1 MKNTLKRFLSLSLVF
16 LMVLTLLP
24 TFTVPAYAATSGEVT
39 GLSNESIGLSFSG
52 NAEDA
57 WTASG
62 TTIVGAVTS
71 TAGVC
76 NDTSYNST
84 LTLINKRNVS
94 AKLSFDYTVER
105 SSGTVQV
112 NGTAIDNDG
121 TFSTEV
127 DLAQNESIKVYLKSG
142 TPNSATK
149 IVITNIKLI
158 STVDE
163 VSVSFNP
170 AKNGSYTVN
179 GETVDGIKSDIKS
192 SLFDYNLVAVPN
204 DGYTFLGWYCEYT
217 DTERKS
223 KYEST
228 NSNAKLNFDYDCSV
242 TPVFVET
249 GKAVFETGGQPFTDL
264 NEAAE
269 YAETN
274 NKSKI
279 TLTHDG
285 TISGNY
291 TIPKGVTLLI
301 PFDEEGT
308 LYTVAPESIYTKPDT
323 KAFRTLTLAE
333 GATITVNGAISVGG
347 RYRAAGGSDPGRCI
361 GNYGYVK
368 MAANSAIT
376 VKNGG
381 SLYAWGFISGNGT
394 VSIESGG
401 SVYEW
406 FQIADFRGGSATS
419 STQIVEGP
427 VFPFSQYYVQN
438 IEVPLTMYAGA
449 TESVNSGIYVSNKV
463 FTTAISFVGD
473 SGMFKVVSG
482 SFTKTY
488 DGAKDRLIF
497 TINGQAELNSLSL
510 DLASTQIESSKY
522 NLPITNNITLNINSG
537 GVTINQSTALLAGVE
552 VNIAEGAEL
561 KISSGK
567 ALYVYDEAE
576 WTSGNYV
583 GSSSK
588 FESVKFAPSK
598 AYNRSLSDLK
608 DAKIDINGNL
618 IADGAIYTTESG
630 ADICSSNGTG
640 QYVQF
645 GQPGTDTTTTQVTQA
660 NTTVTKVEIPITPA
674 KLHNAVDDPAY
685 TETAGAVAG
694 DTFVYGK
701 YNEGVWEKLKNQIT
715 ITFNANDGSEAPA
728 TATQEINPD
737 TDVVLDANTFTR
749 EDYTFTGWNTA
760 ADGSG
765 TAYADKDTVKFVEDT
780 VLYAQWTQNP
790 VITFDAN
797 GGEGNMA
804 AQTVKPN
811 EAAKLNAN
819 VFTRAD
825 YDFAGWNTAADGTG
839 TAYADAAEIIVSEN
853 ITLYAQWTL
862 HKYHVRW
869 LNWDGSVLQEGWY
882 TCEETAG
889 WDDWNNDA
897 PSRPEDENYTYVF
910 LNRWDPYDGAKGID
924 GWGFNPHQDIDFTAV
939 FNKFEKYTVTFDAN
953 GGSGTMASV
962 KIANGNSNEYY
973 TLPECGFTAPEGK
986 KFDGWLITGTVGYTT
1001 FDKFELNDEKWDDAE
1016 LLAFSNLTLK
1026 ASWTCA
1032 HANTELRNVKDATC
1046 TEAGYTGDTYCT
1058 VCKAKI
1064 ADGTS
1069 TPAKGHSWDEG
1080 TVTTVP
1086 TCTGDG
1092 VKTFT
1097 CTVCHE
1103 TKTEAVSAVGHTP
1116 VEVAAV
1122 DATCTQPG
1130 HEAGTKCSV
1139 CGAVITGMTEI
1150 PAKGHTVVTD
1160 PAVAPTCTEAGK
1172 TEGSHCSVCNEIIV
1186 KQDVIPAKGHS
1197 WDSGKVTVPAKCE
1210 TEGSQIFTCTV
1221 CSATRTEVIPA
1232 TGHTS
1237 ESVAKK
1243 EATCTETGHEAGT
1256 KCSVC
1261 GKVLSGM
1268 AEIPA
1273 KGHTEVVDKAVEP
1286 TCTKTGLTEGKHC
1299 SVCNEILVEQTVIPA
1314 KGHTE
1319 EIRDAKEATLT
1330 EDGYTGD
1337 KYCTVCKELI
1347 EKGTVIPKTGA
1358 RITWVVDGK
1367 TTVVDILKGEMP
1379 KYDGSTDKEP
1389 DANYRYKFIGW
1400 DPEITV
1406 AAEDVTYTAQYSR
1419 TERVFHTISFDAN
1432 GGSGEMASITVENGY
1447 ETSIPEC
1454 GFTAAEGYKFVGWND
1469 KADGTGA
1476 TYGVNGAVNSLSE
1489 DITLYAQWKFDH
1501 GWMTDENGTTYYI
1514 NGVKAYTSV
1523 WQEIDGNTYYFDAN
1537 SYIVNG
1543 IYTVAP
1549 KGTDKAA
1556 RCVFDTNG
1564 VFQGSVSGVYAAADG
1579 NSYWLEA
1586 GVIEEEAGLKR
1597 VVKANG
1603 EINYYYFATQKNL
1616 EEREG
1621 LTLSAA
1627 VTGTVL
1633 NGADCW
1639 LHKTNG
1645 LALPEWGYYFDENGV
1660 ILHDEDTSKYGIY
1673 KDGSDLYYYIDGV
1686 KAPAGL
1692 IKLNGDYYYANSKGK
1707 LIVSQSYY
1715 CSRTNGLMEE
1725 GTYKFDANG
1734 KMIIGEVEKNGIV
1747 RDDDGVLR
1755 YYVNGNLTYAGFIRI
1770 GNDGYYVRSNGE
1782 LAIGTYYVYW
1792 THDMIDP
1799 GMYNFDENGRLVSGL
1814 LKEGIVEED
1823 GTLHYYVKGEL
1834 TYAGLIK
1841 IGSDFYYVNSKY
1853 EVVHGCNY
1861 YVYWTHGLLPAGEYS
1876 FAEDG
1881 KLIGPVT
1888 PKKNGIFE
1896 EDGSLYY
1903 YRDGERTYA
1912 GLIQIDGSYYYVRS
1926 SCEVVHGRSYYVYWT
1941 HGLMPE
1947 GYYEFDDMGRMILDK

>member
-39 GLSNESIGLSFSG
+39 GLSNENIGLSFKG
-52 NAEDA
+52 KANAT
-57 WTASG
+57 WTANK
-62 TTIVGAVTS
+62 TTVVGSAVS
-71 TAGVC
+71 SSVVSSA
-76 NDTSYNST
+76 DST
-84 LTLINKRNVS
+84 LTITNKKGQD
-94 AKLSFDYTVER
+94 ATLSFDYAVAAD
-105 SSGTVQV
+105 SGTVEV
-112 NGTAIDNDG
+112 GGKKVTGNG
-121 TFSTEV
+121 TFSKV
-127 DLAQNESIKVYLKSG
+127 LASG
-142 TPNSATK
+142 EFVTVNLNSKRKAQTTG
-149 IVITNIKLI
+149 VTLTNISLI
-158 STVDE
+158 SDVE
-163 VSVSFNP
+163 ASVTFKP
-170 AKNGSYTVN
+170 AENGSYTV
-179 GETVDGIKSDIKS
+179 DGRAIVEDDSRIVS
-192 SLFDYNLVAVPN
+192 SLTAYKLVATPAE
-204 DGYTFLGWYCEYT
+204 GYKFFGWYDGTNDKYIST
-217 DTERKS
+217 DAEAS
-223 KYEST
+223 
-228 NSNAKLNFDYDCSV
+228 LNFENDFWITAKFIAEDA
-242 TPVFVET
+242 
-249 GKAVFETGGQPFTDL
+249 AVFSTGNIPFTDL
-264 NEAAE
+264 NEAAD
-269 YAETN
+269 YAL
-274 NKSKI
+274 KKGLDKI
-279 TLTHDG
+279 TLISDG
-285 TISGNY
+285 TITGKY
-291 TIPKGVTLLI
+291 TIPAGITLLI
-301 PFDEEGT
+301 PFDDAET
-308 LYTVAPESIYTKPDT
+308 LYTTTPAYTT
-323 KAFRTLTLAE
+323 ISEAQKAYKVLTLAS
-333 GATITVNGAISVGG
+333 GASIDVYGAISVGG
-347 RYRAAGGSDPGRCI
+347 KHYTSSSQDCCRPAGAYGQIKMQQGSQIVINDS
-361 GNYGYVK
+361 
-368 MAANSAIT
+368 AN
-376 VKNGG
+376 
-381 SLYAWGFISGNGT
+381 LYAWGYITGDGNITAKSGAN
-394 VSIESGG
+394 
-401 SVYEW
+401 VYEY
-406 FQIADFRGGSATS
+406 FQIADWRGGGKTLGMRDNADK
-419 STQIVEGP
+419 

-438 IEVPLTMYAGA
+438 IEAALTLYSGANEYTYLTVTVYSTQVSVTIPFVGDEGLFAVGEASSFTKKYVPSGDRIVYSISGDASLNSIRLSLYGQTVDSLDYVLPINNNA
-449 TESVNSGIYVSNKV
+449 TINVNSG
-463 FTTAISFVGD
+463 TTVLIGDVAILP
-473 SGMFKVVSG
+473 
-482 SFTKTY
+482 
-488 DGAKDRLIF
+488 GA
-497 TINGQAELNSLSL
+497 TI
-510 DLASTQIESSKY
+510 
-522 NLPITNNITLNINSG
+522 
-537 GVTINQSTALLAGVE
+537 
-552 VNIAEGAEL
+552 NIAEDAEL
-561 KISSGK
+561 LIDEGASLYIYDDSEWSDSYVWGASGGKGIKPVNYSPSGK
-567 ALYVYDEAE
+567 GARSISDATADVNGTLTAV
-576 WTSGNYV
+576 GN
-583 GSSSK
+583 
-588 FESVKFAPSK
+588 
-598 AYNRSLSDLK
+598 
-608 DAKIDINGNL
+608 
-618 IADGAIYTTESG
+618 IYTTSTG
-630 ADICSSNGTG
+630 ANIISSKATGEYVHENAAGTATATY
-640 QYVQF
+640 QYDQSS
-645 GQPGTDTTTTQVTQA
+645 D
-660 NTTVTKVEIPITPA
+660 KYIEIPITPA

-737 TDVVLDANTFTR
+737 TDVALDANTFTR
-749 EDYTFTGWNTA
+749 EDYTFTGWNTK
-760 ADGSG
+760 ADGTG
-765 TAYADKDTVKFVEDT
+765 TTYADKDTVNFAEDT

-797 GGEGNMA
+797 GGEGIMA

-825 YDFAGWNTAADGTG
+825 YDFSGWNTAADGTG
-839 TAYADAAEIIVSEN
+839 TAYADAAEITVSKN
-853 ITLYAQWTL
+853 TTLYAQWTL

-869 LNWDGSVLQEGWY
+869 LNWDGSVLQEGLY

-889 WDDWNNDA
+889 WDDWNNEA

-924 GWGFNPHQDIDFTAV
+924 GWGFYPHQDIDFTAV

-1001 FDKFELNDEKWDDAE
+1001 FNKSELNDEKWDDAE
-1016 LLAFSNLTLK
+1016 LLAFSDLTLK

-1032 HANTELRNVKDATC
+1032 HANTELRNVKEATC

-1058 VCKAKI
+1058 ACNEKI
-1064 ADGTS
+1064 ADGNS

-1086 TCTGDG
+1086 TCTGEG

-1103 TKTEAVSAVGHTP
+1103 TKTEAVSAVDHTP

-1139 CGAVITGMTEI
+1139 CGAVISGMTEI

-1160 PAVAPTCTEAGK
+1160 SAVAPTCTEAGK

-1210 TEGSQIFTCTV
+1210 TEGSELFTCTV
-1221 CSATRTEVIPA
+1221 CSATRTETIPA

-1243 EATCTETGHEAGT
+1243 EATCTEDGHEAGT
-1256 KCSVC
+1256 QCSVC

-1268 AEIPA
+1268 EKIAA

-1379 KYDGSTDKEP
+1379 KYEGSTDKEP

-1400 DPEITV
+1400 NPEITV

-1537 SYIVNG
+1537 SYIVKG

-1564 VFQGSVSGVYAAADG
+1564 VFQSSVSGVYTAADG

-1725 GTYKFDANG
+1725 GTYKFDENG
-1734 KMIIGEVEKNGIV
+1734 KMIIEPSGQNGIV
-1747 RDDDGVLR
+1747 AENGSLY
-1755 YYVNGNLTYAGFIRI
+1755 YYV
-1770 GNDGYYVRSNGE
+1770 DG
-1782 LAIGTYYVYW
+1782 
-1792 THDMIDP
+1792 
-1799 GMYNFDENGRLVSGL
+1799 
-1814 LKEGIVEED
+1814 K
-1823 GTLHYYVKGEL
+1823 L
-1834 TYAGLIK
+1834 TYAGLIE
-1841 IGSDFYYVNSKY
+1841 IDGSYYYVKTSG
-1853 EVVHGCNY
+1853 EVVHGKK
-1861 YVYWTHGLLPAGEYS
+1861 YWISRTNDLMPEGSYT
-1876 FAEDG
+1876 FADDG
-1881 KLIGPVT
+1881 KMLD
-1888 PKKNGIFE
+1888 PKIKDTAKNGIIA

-1903 YRDGERTYA
+1903 YKDGFRYYA
-1912 GLIQIDGSYYYVRS
+1912 GLIEIDGSYYYVKTS
-1926 SCEVVHGRSYYVYWT
+1926 GEVIHGRSYWISKT
-1941 HGLMPE
+1941 NGLMAE
-1947 GYYEFDDMGRMILDK
+1947 GSYTFADDGKMI